1 MQTEPTTGT
10 NLVRALVRATR
21 AVTMHLEPTLRD
33 AGLTLDQWLAID
45 ALHEAGG
52 LTMSEL
58 AAATSVTGPTLT
70 RVVDRLV
77 MTAVVFREVDAA
89 DRRRVRVYLGPRGRT
104 THRKIAVKLAAA
116 ERELLA
122 GVDSPSTLT
131 QLLTKITTA

>member
-1 MQTEPTTGT
+1 MQAEPTTET

-21 AVTMHLEPTLRD
+21 AVTTHLEPTLRD

-45 ALHEAGG
+45 ALHQAGG

-58 AAATSVTGPTLT
+58 ATATAVTGPTLT

-89 DRRRVRVYLGPRGRT
+89 DRRKVRVYLAPRGRT
-104 THRKIAVKLAAA
+104 THRKLSPKLAAA
-116 ERELLA
+116 ERDLLA
-122 GVDSPSTLT
+122 AAGAPPSLT
-131 QLLTKITTA
+131 HLLAKITTA